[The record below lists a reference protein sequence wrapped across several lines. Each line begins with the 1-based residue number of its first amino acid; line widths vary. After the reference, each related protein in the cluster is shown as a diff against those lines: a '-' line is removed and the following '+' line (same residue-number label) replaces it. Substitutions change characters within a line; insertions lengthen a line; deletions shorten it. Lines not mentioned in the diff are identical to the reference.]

1 MDYLELLKSLAIPAK
16 TKIVLLV
23 LDGVGGLPREKDG
36 KTELEAAITP
46 HLDALAKESSCGL
59 MDPIAMGI
67 TPGSGPSHLALF
79 GYDPL
84 KYQVGRGVL
93 AALGIGFELQ
103 TSDVAARI
111 NFATVDEQGLVTDR
125 RAGRISTEENERL
138 CDLLKDIRIPGVEI
152 FLRPVKE
159 HRAMVVFRG
168 TNLSGALAD
177 TDPQQLG
184 VSPRSVQPLSP
195 ESQGTA
201 KIVEEFIAQT
211 RKYLVDQ
218 RPANMILMRGFDR
231 YEPLPS
237 LENLYGLRSAAIAL
251 YPMYKGVARL
261 VGMEVIGSATTV
273 GEEFTVL
280 TENFPDYSFFFLHVK
295 QTDSAGEDG
304 NFERKVAVIEEVDR
318 LVPKLRALDPD
329 VIVVTC
335 DHSTPAVLCSH
346 SWHAA
351 PMLLY
356 SKYCRPDFTGAFT
369 ELECARGCLGRFPT
383 RKMMALALA
392 NALRLTKYGA

>member
-46 HLDALAKESSCGL
+46 HLDALAKKSSCGL

-138 CDLLKDIRIPGVEI
+138 CGLLRDIRIPGVEI

-168 TNLSGALAD
+168 AKLSGALAD

-184 VSPRSVQPLSP
+184 VPPRSVQPLSP
-195 ESQGTA
+195 ESQRMA

-211 RKYLVDQ
+211 REYLVDQ
-218 RPANMILMRGFDR
+218 HPANMILMRGFDG

-237 LENLYGLRSAAIAL
+237 LEELYGLRSAVIAL

-261 VGMEVIGSATTV
+261 VGMEVIGSATTI
-273 GEEFTVL
+273 GEEFTIL

-304 NFERKVAVIEEVDR
+304 NFERKVAIIEEVDR
-318 LVPKLRALDPD
+318 LVPKLTVLNPD

-356 SKYCRPDFTGAFT
+356 SKYCRPDFTEAFT

-383 RKMMALALA
+383 RDMMALALA